1 MFVELDTKNYQNENE
16 NKDGWD
22 SNISNWQK
30 NNKTTDLK
38 KDNNDN
44 PKSLDLRIEKNFFK
58 AIIVLA
64 GGIDQQGLCH
74 KFVQDRLDLA
84 YQLFLDNP
92 QIIICS
98 GGGSYHTKTITNQS
112 GFVIHESTSCS
123 QYLMNKGVPGKYI
136 YKEWSSYDTIAN
148 GYFSFTNFIIPL
160 RLTEVTIITSN
171 FHMERSK
178 LIFSWMNDIFNYNL
192 KLIFLESNNDAIE
205 SEVLEARK
213 AREKN
218 SCQNISNILIKEY
231 NTLPKF
237 HCWFYSEHKAYCCI
251 SQDIKLETL
260 DDKCSKS
267 Y

>member
-1 MFVELDTKNYQNENE
+1 MFDKLDTKKYQNE
-16 NKDGWD
+16 NKDGWN
-22 SNISNWQK
+22 SNIFNWQK
-30 NNKTTDLK
+30 INKTPVLTTDSNENPNSLNLK
-38 KDNNDN
+38 
-44 PKSLDLRIEKNFFK
+44 IEKNSSR

-64 GGIDQQGLCH
+64 GGIDQQGSCH

-84 YQLFLDNP
+84 YQLFLDDP

-160 RLTEVTIITSN
+160 GLTEVTVITSK

-178 LIFSWMNDIFNYNL
+178 LIFLWMNDIFKYNL
-192 KLIFLESNNDAIE
+192 KLNFLESKNDSIE
-205 SEVLEARK
+205 SQVLEARK
-213 AREKN
+213 TREKN
-218 SCQNISNILIKEY
+218 SCQNIVNILIKEY

-237 HCWFYSEHKAYCCI
+237 HCWFFSEHKAYCCI
-251 SQDIKLETL
+251 SQDEKLEIL